1 MIFLF
6 KVSFL
11 AERLCYL
18 TQTSQTYADLCESL
32 SPSLTIRLKTLGIA
46 DSCRRSD
53 AAILRIL
60 RSLRE
65 AKRTLGVADSCRQ

>member
-32 SPSLTIRLKTLGIA
+32 SPSLTIRLKTLGKPTA
-46 DSCRRSD
+46 ASDSN
-53 AAILRIL
+53 AAH
-60 RSLRE
+60 S
-65 AKRTLGVADSCRQ
+65 V

>member
-18 TQTSQTYADLCESL
+18 TQTSQTYADPCESL

-46 DSCRRSD
+46 DSC
-53 AAILRIL
+53 
-60 RSLRE
+60 
-65 AKRTLGVADSCRQ
+65 KR